1 MKDVKI
7 PNDIFKKNKKK
18 YQTIPQN
25 IFAGT
30 NDSVPD
36 KIHIYFYDK
45 IDIVKIDSVIRYKYK
60 ILKKKI
66 PELKE
71 EILERQEKL
80 KKKKT
85 KSMIIFLQK
94 EIKNLEDDIKD
105 YTEDISINNY
115 ISESKFFLEN
125 EETLTL
131 EQKKKYIFIADKY
144 INIELLKK
152 NKNSL
157 NCKICNYNL
166 EDTIEEDENIYIC
179 PKCNCCNNFLTPINY
194 TKDIDYGKTIDED
207 VINFSKV
214 LDKFEGKN
222 DIHLENNFFQKLDDY
237 FVSKDMQKGIYY
249 KDLSLDEEGK
259 KEGTSKKLLFEALE
273 HLNYSQYYDETNY
286 ITNVYWGWELPDISG
301 IRDKIIKDY
310 QNTQKVWNRI
320 KYKYKRSASLGT
332 QYRLFVHLNSNGYIC
347 KKEDFKIQ
355 DMVES
360 LRIHN
365 DAWSTMC
372 KECGISF
379 YNVEP

>member
-1 MKDVKI
+1 MKNVKI
-7 PNDIFKKNKKK
+7 PNDIFKKNVKK

-45 IDIVKIDSVIRYKYK
+45 IDIHKIDDIIKYKYE

-66 PELKE
+66 PSLREEKE
-71 EILERQEKL
+71 FLEKKIIGEKITSVIFSLEKKITEIENLIEDYNNNVSL
-80 KKKKT
+80 KKYLHESFFYLT
-85 KSMIIFLQK
+85 NEENLS
-94 EIKNLEDDIKD
+94 LED
-105 YTEDISINNY
+105 
-115 ISESKFFLEN
+115 
-125 EETLTL
+125 
-131 EQKKKYIFIADKY
+131 KKRYIFVADKY

-152 NKNSL
+152 NKNTLS
-157 NCKICNYNL
+157 CKICHYDL
-166 EDTIEEDENIYIC
+166 EDTLEEDENVYIC
-179 PKCNCCNNFLTPINY
+179 PKCNACNNFLTPINY
-194 TKDIDYGKTIDED
+194 IKDIEYGKTIDED

-222 DIHLENNFFQKLDDY
+222 DIRLENNFFQKLDDY
-237 FVSKDMQKGIYY
+237 FSSKDMKNGIYY
-249 KDLSLDEEGK
+249 KELPVNGEGK

-273 HLNYSQYYDETNY
+273 YLNYSQYYDETNY

-310 QNTQKVWNRI
+310 QNTQKIWNRI

-332 QYRLFVHLNSNGYIC
+332 QYRLFVHLNSNGYEC

-365 DAWSTMC
+365 NAWSIMC